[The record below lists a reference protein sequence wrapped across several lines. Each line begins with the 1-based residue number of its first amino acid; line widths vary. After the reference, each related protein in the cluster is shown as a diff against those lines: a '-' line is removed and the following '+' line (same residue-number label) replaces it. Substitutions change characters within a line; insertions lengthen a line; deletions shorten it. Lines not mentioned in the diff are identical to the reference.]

1 MKKLKE
7 AKMKI
12 NKTVQNL
19 QSNKAAL
26 FVIPPTL
33 AAISVF
39 LSTTAIPFPVYL
51 KKALILIIIII
62 LGIWNWCLLKGYIIL
77 INILIN
83 KRNGKK

>member
-19 QSNKAAL
+19 QSNKVAL
-26 FVIPPTL
+26 FIMPPTL

-62 LGIWNWCLLKGYIIL
+62 LGIWNCCLLKGYIIL
-77 INILIN
+77 IN